1 MCQEKAMSQP
11 INRYKADIRDFQF
24 LLFEQFKL
32 EELLAQ
38 DLYKDWDVDQ
48 CKMVLDESYRF
59 VKDVLGPLNSV
70 GDREGCKVENG
81 RVKTPTGFKAAWKA
95 LYEAG
100 WKGIGSPPDEGGQ
113 GAPLPLQ
120 TVVEELLAGANTA
133 FSMYPGLTHAAA
145 DVIAHCATDAQK
157 RKYSD
162 KMFAG
167 EWGGTMCLTEPH
179 AGSDVGASTSTAK
192 RNGDG
197 TYQIRG
203 TKIFISGGDHDLAS
217 NVVHLVLARIEGAR
231 AGTKGLSL
239 FIVPRVRVAESGGLG
254 EDNDVQVA
262 SIEHKM
268 GINGS
273 ATCVL
278 NFGENDGCV
287 GELVGTV
294 EHQGMAQMFLMM
306 NAARIGVGLQGLA
319 NGAAA
324 YLWAADYAKERKQGP
339 SAKNFKDPEAPKVP
353 IIEHADIRR
362 MLLEM
367 KARVDGTRA
376 LAIKLTHHRDWAR
389 TLAGKDDAKAG
400 YHNGQVELLVPLVKS
415 YGSDMGYEVASMA
428 IQVMGGAGFLK
439 DHPVEQYA
447 RDSRIFAI
455 YEGTNHIQA
464 LDLVGRKLG
473 QNGGAN
479 TRAYLGDVQAFVAKH
494 KDHPVLA
501 SAVARL
507 AKAQEAVA
515 GTSMKFMMWAAQ
527 GKAEHVP
534 LAANRFLT
542 MMSETTLGWLLLEQA
557 IIALEK
563 LPTASN
569 ADKAFYEGK
578 RYAAQYF
585 AHNLLP
591 NVLNHATII
600 NSEDASA
607 LEIPEEALGAQ

>member
-1 MCQEKAMSQP
+1 MSQP
-11 INRYKADIRDFQF
+11 INRYKADMRDFQF

-38 DLYKDWDVDQ
+38 ELYKDWDADQ

-59 VKDVLGPLNSV
+59 VKEFLGPLNSV

-81 RVKTPTGFKAAWKA
+81 RVKTPSGFKAAWKA

-145 DVIAHCATDAQK
+145 DVIAHCATEPQK

-192 RNGDG
+192 RNADG
-197 TYQIRG
+197 TYNIRG
-203 TKIFISGGDHDLAS
+203 TKIFISGGDHDLAE

-231 AGTKGLSL
+231 PGTKGLSL
-239 FIVPRVRVAESGGLG
+239 FIVPRVRVAEGGGLG
-254 EDNDVQVA
+254 EENDVQVA

-278 NFGENDGCV
+278 NFGENDGCI

-324 YLWAADYAKERKQGP
+324 YLWAADYAKDRKQGP

-376 LAIKLTHHRDWAR
+376 LAIKLTTHRDWQR

-400 YHNGQVELLVPLVKS
+400 YHAGQVELLVPLVKS
-415 YGSDMGYEVASMA
+415 YGSDMGFEVAAMA

-447 RDSRIFAI
+447 RDSRIFSI

-479 TRAYLGDVQAFVAKH
+479 TRAFLGDVQAFVAKH
-494 KDHPVLA
+494 KDHPVLGA
-501 SAVARL
+501 SVAKL
-507 AKAQEAVA
+507 AKAHEAVA

-542 MMSETTLGWLLLEQA
+542 MMSETTIGWLLLEQA
-557 IIALEK
+557 VIALEK
-563 LPTASN
+563 LPTAGA

-578 RYAAQYF
+578 RYAAVYF
-585 AHNLLP
+585 AHNVLP
-591 NVLNHATII
+591 NVLNHAAII

-607 LEIPEEALGAQ
+607 LEIPADSLGAA